1 MGSNFAL
8 LEKHLESDLRRR
20 QLLEIEGRL
29 KEHAYPPQVVI
40 ENTSICNL
48 TCIHCSHRE
57 LQRTRR
63 HMKRPLWNKI
73 VEEFGANAPDTEIWP
88 TFYGEALIM
97 GYKSELWDRLDYAD
111 KVGCRNLVLNSNG
124 TLLDRW
130 DNIDKIL
137 ASPLRRFIF
146 SLDGL
151 SKETFELIREKAKW
165 EEVYPAGRGAVP
177 PPPGARAEV
186 SDDHRAV
193 LGHEAERA
201 RGRGLPR
208 LLGSAR
214 RRGEGAA
221 DAGVD
226 GDRHGAHRHHHARH
240 RFPHRL
246 PVGQQHHGHPP
257 GRLGGRLRGRL
268 RGQVQG
274 RQRQRDHRQGSLATA
289 RRAAAQGRTASIAGT
304 TSRTSAKAAATG
316 RSPAPNTRKKQV
328 EGTRPFWYYDEEKRA
343 RRSADAERRSPCTH
357 EPDGHQDR
365 STAAEQYG
373 LRPEASEFP
382 MMLVL
387 SFVYPCNALCPHC
400 PYTNSNIRKEYR
412 DAPYMPEAT
421 VQEDRRRI
429 RAATAPICASPGGGE
444 PMLHPQATSFW
455 SMPRKSAAR
464 SA

>member
-29 KEHAYPPQVVI
+29 KEHAYPPQVVL

-73 VEEFGANAPDTEIWP
+73 VEELGANAPYTEIWP

-97 GYKSELWDRLDYAD
+97 GYKGELWDRLDYAD

-137 ASPLRRFIF
+137 ASPLRRFIL

-165 EEVYPAGRGAVP
+165 EEVYPQVEELCR
-177 PPPGARAEV
+177 R
-186 SDDHRAV
+186 RC
-193 LGHEAERA
+193 A
-201 RGRGLPR
+201 RGQKYPAITAQFSVMKQNAHEVDAYRAY
-208 LLGSAR
+208 LGSAR
-214 RRGEGAA
+214 RRGEDAA

-226 GDRHGAHRHHHARH
+226 GDRHGAHRHDRARH
-240 RFPHRL
+240 RIPHRL
-246 PVGQQHHGHPP
+246 PVGQQHDGDPP
-257 GRLGGRLRGRL
+257 GRLGGGLRRRL

-274 RQRQRDHRQGSLATA
+274 RQLNEITVKEAWARLGERLRRPHREHRWKDIPDICKGCGDWQV
-289 RRAAAQGRTASIAGT
+289 AGAEYEEET
-304 TSRTSAKAAATG
+304 
-316 RSPAPNTRKKQV
+316 V
-328 EGTRPFWYYDEEKRA
+328 EGTRPFWYYDQEKRA
-343 RRSADAERRSPCTH
+343 QPADVGAERQAMNHESP
-357 EPDGHQDR
+357 PR
-365 STAAEQYG
+365 STTGGAVRTAARG
-373 LRPEASEFP
+373 IGISDDARA
-382 MMLVL
+382 VVRL
-387 SFVYPCNALCPHC
+387 SLQRALPALPLYELQH
-400 PYTNSNIRKEYR
+400 PQGVPRR
-412 DAPYMPEAT
+412 ALHAGGA

-429 RAATAPICASPGGGE
+429 GPLRRLPAHLRAAASRCCIRRP
-444 PMLHPQATSFW
+444 TSCSFT
-455 SMPRKSAAR
+455 PRRSAAR